1 MPATSV
7 TLPATV
13 IADVPEIVPVKP
25 VQLIDFAPVLNEE
38 IAQVPV
44 DRFVKNT
51 SSAVVGT
58 DAPPAPPEVVAHL
71 VPAVPFQ
78 SAVPPTQ

>member
-13 IADVPEIVPVKP
+13 IAAVPVIVPVKP
-25 VQLIDFAPVLNEE
+25 VQFMLFAPVLPVE
-38 IAQVPV
+38 IVQVPV

-71 VPAVPFQ
+71 VPAVPSQ
-78 SAVPPTQ
+78 DAEPPTQ